1 LEDNFWFTG
10 KAVDLNP
17 QVLRINKL
25 VFSGSSV
32 FFAFDVSAVLAKLDH
47 FSAWLLVMSAVWEI
61 DSDLL

>member
-1 LEDNFWFTG
+1 
-10 KAVDLNP
+10 LNP